1 MVANFLRK
9 LLTIKNKKTHMLF
22 CIPRNEGAMGLLPQ
36 FYAFPI
42 DGDETV
48 YFFNP
53 PESLAG
59 FDEKAITTWY
69 IEGTKNST
77 ITFDTSG
84 ESISELI
91 SLFGRHLEKPHK
103 DFKANELAYF
113 GAGNFGFCLG
123 AAQIKGGNQQPTFIL
138 KP

>member
-1 MVANFLRK
+1 MIANFFRK
-9 LLTIKNKKTHMLF
+9 FLTIKNKKTHMLF
-22 CIPRNEGAMGLLPQ
+22 CIPRNEGAMGPLPQ
-36 FYAFPI
+36 FYALPI

-53 PESLAG
+53 SESLAD
-59 FDEKAITTWY
+59 FDQKAITTWY
-69 IEGTKNST
+69 IEGTKNSA
-77 ITFDTSG
+77 ITFATSG
-84 ESISELI
+84 ESISEFT
-91 SLFGRHLEKPHK
+91 SMFGRYLEKPHE

-123 AAQIKGGNQQPTFIL
+123 PAHLKGGNQQPTFIL